1 MNVTI
6 YSKVPC
12 PSCEQAKNVLKS
24 RGIPFDVKVLGTDYD
39 MEELMDKLEEI
50 GMMGFRTFPLMIQ
63 GGLGYTFNTINDIKG
78 E

>member
-1 MNVTI
+1 MSVVI

-24 RGIPFDVKVLGTDYD
+24 RGIPFDVLVLDKDYD

-63 GGLGYTFNTINDIKG
+63 NGKGFTFNTINDIKG

>member
-1 MNVTI
+1 MTVTM

-24 RGIPFDVKVLGTDYD
+24 RGIPFEVRVLGQDYD

-50 GMMGFRTFPLMIQ
+50 GMLGFRTFPLIVQ
-63 GGLGYTFNTINDIKG
+63 GDKGYTFNTINDIQ
-78 E
+78 